1 MFFVLKV
8 SEIVAVS
15 VISKA
20 VPSRPHCEDT
30 QQKKMLKEQC
40 DKKVIMQ
47 VCAGMQAHGGFCTLS
62 LVHING
68 AIID

>member
-30 QQKKMLKEQC
+30 QQKKMLKERG
-40 DKKVIMQ
+40 DKKMIVR
-47 VCAGMQAHGGFCTLS
+47 VYAGMQAHGGF
-62 LVHING
+62 
-68 AIID
+68 